1 MSVSNHI
8 LTTTYTAAGTIDQYT
23 IVTFG
28 GSDNT
33 VVEANGVTDSPVGV
47 AYIPGVS
54 GTQKVSGDRLEVV
67 LSGVAEIR
75 AGGTITRGALVTSD
89 ANGQALAA
97 APSAGVNNQVI
108 GKALVS
114 ALSGDVFPVLL
125 APQQIQGAA

>member
-1 MSVSNHI
+1 MSVSNPI

-23 IVTFG
+23 IVKFDA
-28 GSDNT
+28 SDNT
-33 VVEANGVTDSPVGV
+33 VVEAAAATDSLVGV

-67 LSGVAEIR
+67 ISGVAEVK

-89 ANGQALAA
+89 ASGQAVAA

-108 GKALVS
+108 GLALVS

-125 APQQIQGAA
+125 APQQIQGA

>member
-8 LTTTYTAAGTIDQYT
+8 LTTTYTAAGTIDQYR
-23 IVTFG
+23 IVKFG
-28 GSDNT
+28 SSDNT
-33 VVEANGVTDSPVGV
+33 VIEAIAATDRLVGV

-67 LSGVAEIR
+67 LSGVAELK
-75 AGGTITRGALVTSD
+75 AGGTITRGDLVTSD
-89 ANGQALAA
+89 ANGQAVVA
-97 APSAGVNNQVI
+97 APGAGVNNQAI